1 LLDIGYS
8 FLISKWGVIMTTIQP
23 EGEQIRKA
31 LKWIAGEQKDDP
43 KESRMKLVGEAGI
56 KFNLSPL
63 EEEYLDR
70 MLKMN

>member
-1 LLDIGYS
+1 
-8 FLISKWGVIMTTIQP
+8 MTTIQP

-31 LKWIAGEQKDDP
+31 LKWIAGEQKDAP
-43 KESRMKLVGEAGI
+43 EKSRMKLVGEAGL

>member
-1 LLDIGYS
+1 
-8 FLISKWGVIMTTIQP
+8 MTTIQP

-31 LKWIAGEQKDDP
+31 LKWIAGELKDAP
-43 KESRMKLVGEAGI
+43 EKSRMKLVGEAGL

>member
-1 LLDIGYS
+1 
-8 FLISKWGVIMTTIQP
+8 MTTIQP

-31 LKWIAGEQKDDP
+31 LKWIAGEQKDAP
-43 KESRMKLVGEAGI
+43 EKSRMKLVGEAGL

-70 MLKMN
+70 MLKIN